1 MSISWI
7 LFPLLIIG
15 GFFLM
20 TRMHGG
26 HGGSSSGHGGGG
38 GGCGG
43 GHGSSEKTPAEP
55 VSQPVPA
62 GEDGKPKPP
71 HGHSG
76 H

>member
-20 TRMHGG
+20 TRMHAG
-26 HGGSSSGHGGGG
+26 HGGG

-43 GHGSSEKTPAEP
+43 GHGSSDKTPAEP

-71 HGHSG
+71 HDHSG